1 MDTRQD
7 ARLDASQD
15 TRQSTGSQER
25 SLGELF
31 SDLTRN
37 MSTLIRQETQLATTE
52 MTQKAA
58 RAGKSA
64 GVLVGGA
71 LVAYAGFFALL
82 WAIVYGLTS
91 LFGWP
96 IAISFLIVAII
107 VLAIGAFMAYRG
119 YDTLKKTDLMP
130 RQTVETIKEDAQW
143 AKEQTA

>member
-7 ARLDASQD
+7 ARQ
-15 TRQSTGSQER
+15 QER

-31 SDLTRN
+31 SDLTRD

-58 RAGKSA
+58 RAGKSV
-64 GVLVGGA
+64 GVLAGGA
-71 LVAYAGFFALL
+71 VIAYAGFLALL

-91 LFGWP
+91 LFGLP
-96 IAISFLIVAII
+96 IWASFLIVAII
-107 VLAIGAFMAYRG
+107 VLAIGGIMAWRG

-130 RQTVETIKEDAQW
+130 RQTVETLKEDAQW

>member
-1 MDTRQD
+1 METRQD
-7 ARLDASQD
+7 MGQDA
-15 TRQSTGSQER
+15 RQSTGPQER

-58 RAGKSA
+58 RVGKSS
-64 GVLVGGA
+64 GVLVGGG
-71 LVAYAGFFALL
+71 LIAYAGFIALL
-82 WAIVYGLTS
+82 WAIAYGLTS

-96 IAISFLIVAII
+96 IWLGFLVVAII
-107 VLAIGAFMAYRG
+107 VLAIGAIMAWRG
-119 YDTLKKTDLMP
+119 YDTLKKTDLVP